1 MAISTKA
8 LAIGLIIGLVIG
20 GATSLFVKPKE
31 IERVTE
37 TVLGPTVTEREMVTE
52 TISGPTE
59 TVTKTILGPTVT
71 VTKTVTPTPTPTPTP
86 SVGYSRQNPAPIGT
100 SLDIEF
106 EYFLETY
113 KARITL
119 LEVIRGEEAWELIKE
134 ANIFNDPPEEGFEYI
149 LAKVRFEYLEG
160 PDPDTKYD
168 LSPLHFTAVSEDG
181 KDYERPLVVDPEPS
195 IGVGLY
201 PGASHEGWV
210 SFHVAIDD
218 SKPTMT
224 FGRDY
229 KGRGGVWF
237 KLYVD

>member
-8 LAIGLIIGLVIG
+8 LVIGLIIGLVIG
-20 GATSLFVKPKE
+20 GTTSFFVKPKE

-37 TVLGPTVTEREMVTE
+37 TVRGPTVTEREMIPE
-52 TISGPTE
+52 TRTE
-59 TVTKTILGPTVT
+59 TVTKTVFGPTVT
-71 VTKTVTPTPTPTPTP
+71 VTKTVTPTPTPKPTP
-86 SVGYSRQNPAPIGT
+86 PVGYSRDNPAPIGT

-106 EYFLETY
+106 EYWLENY
-113 KARITL
+113 KARIML
-119 LEVIRGEEAWELIKE
+119 LEVIRGGEAWKRIKE

-181 KDYERPLVVDPEPS
+181 KDYERPLIVDPEPS
-195 IGVGLY
+195 IGVSLY

-210 SFHVAIDD
+210 SFHVAIED

-237 KLYVD
+237 KLYEG

>member
-8 LAIGLIIGLVIG
+8 LVIGLIIGLVIG
-20 GATSLFVKPKE
+20 GTTSFFVKPKE

-37 TVLGPTVTEREMVTE
+37 TVRGPTVTEREMIPE
-52 TISGPTE
+52 TRTE
-59 TVTKTILGPTVT
+59 TVTKTVFGPTVT
-71 VTKTVTPTPTPTPTP
+71 VTKTVT
-86 SVGYSRQNPAPIGT
+86 

-106 EYFLETY
+106 EYWLENY
-113 KARITL
+113 KARIML
-119 LEVIRGEEAWELIKE
+119 LEVIRGGEAWKRIKE

-181 KDYERPLVVDPEPS
+181 KDYERPLIVDPEPS
-195 IGVGLY
+195 IGVSLY

-210 SFHVAIDD
+210 SFHVAIED

-237 KLYVD
+237 KLYEG